1 MRLSSNLSLFLYL
14 PVLSGII
21 LWLAWPP
28 FPTPFLVFIGFV
40 PLLIAEKQISSTI
53 KKRTGLKVWL
63 SLYLGLV
70 IWNITTTWWVGIAS
84 VVGGLFANLA
94 NPALMTIPFML
105 SRKVRKHLGNK
116 IGYTSLVFFWL
127 SFEYLHLRWE
137 FTWPWLA
144 LGNAFASQHTWIQ
157 WYEYTGV
164 FGGTLW
170 IWIVNLLV
178 FFLIDKLFLSK
189 ENKSTD
195 HKSIFKKYQPQ
206 LIIFLLIIVPIIISL
221 NIYAHVKEKGIPVNV
236 TVLQP
241 NFDPYEEKFDMPYR
255 LQMSKMT
262 NLSLQKI
269 TDTTDYLVWPET
281 SIQDNIWINRINS
294 EKPVRDLKKIV
305 DSFPQLTI
313 IAGINGF
320 EKYDSK
326 ENASPT
332 AREGLIRSNTLNAID
347 TMYYDV
353 YNTSIQVDSTDYVPY
368 YHKSKLV
375 PGVER
380 MPYPKQMKF
389 LEKLTINLGG
399 ITGSLGTQKERTVFY
414 NHDSIGV
421 GTAICYE
428 SIFGEYVSD
437 YVKNGADLMFIITN
451 DGWWGNTSGYKQHC
465 MYGKLRAIE
474 NRRSIARSA
483 NTGISCFI
491 NQRGDISQATG
502 WREDAVLNETI
513 FANKEFTF
521 YTLHGDYIARA
532 AVWMTAFLLSLT
544 IIKALIRRNKND

>member
-1 MRLSSNLSLFLYL
+1 MRLSSNLSLFILL
-14 PVLSGII
+14 PFLSGII

-28 FPTPFLVFIGFV
+28 LPVPFLIFIGFV
-40 PLLIAEKQISSTI
+40 PLLIAEKYITEKRQ
-53 KKRTGLKVWL
+53 KRTGLKVWL
-63 SLYLGLV
+63 SLYTGLV
-70 IWNITTTWWVGIAS
+70 IWNIATTWWVGIAS
-84 VVGGLFANLA
+84 VAGGLFANLA
-94 NPALMTIPFML
+94 NPVLMTIPFML

-116 IGYTSLVFFWL
+116 IGYTSLIFFWM

-137 FTWPWLA
+137 FTWPWLT
-144 LGNAFASQHTWIQ
+144 LGNVFASQHKWIQ

-170 IWIVNLLV
+170 IWIINMLI
-178 FFLIDKLFLSK
+178 FFMVEKKIAA
-189 ENKSTD
+189 NKNASVTTV
-195 HKSIFKKYQPQ
+195 SKKYYPA
-206 LIIFLLIIVPIIISL
+206 IILLIILLMPVLISL
-221 NIYAHVKEKGIPVNV
+221 NIYNHSEDKGLPVNV

-241 NFDPYEEKFDMPYR
+241 NFDPYEEKFDVPYR
-255 LQMSKMT
+255 LQMNKMT

-281 SIQDNIWINRINS
+281 SIQDNVWINRIIS
-294 EKPVRDLKKIV
+294 ERPVKDLKKII

-326 ENASPT
+326 EKSSPT
-332 AREGLIRSNTLNAID
+332 AREGFIRSTVLNEID
-347 TMYYDV
+347 TIYYDV
-353 YNTSIQVDSTDYVPY
+353 YNTSIQVDSTDKVPY

-414 NHDSIGV
+414 NHDHIGV

-428 SIFGEYVSD
+428 SVFGEYVSD
-437 YVKNGADLMFIITN
+437 YVKNGASLMFIITN

-474 NRRSIARSA
+474 TRRSIARSA

-491 NQRGDISQATG
+491 NQRGDLSQATG
-502 WREDAVLNETI
+502 WREDAVINETLL
-513 FANKEFTF
+513 ANSTLTF
-521 YTLHGDYIARA
+521 YTRHGDYIACA
-532 AVWMTAFLLSLT
+532 AVWVSGLLFFLML
-544 IIKALIRRNKND
+544 IKSFLNHRKND

>member
-1 MRLSSNLSLFLYL
+1 MRLSSNLTLFLFL
-14 PVLSGII
+14 PVLSGLI

-28 FPTPFLVFIGFV
+28 LPMPFLIFLGFV
-40 PLLIAEKQISSTI
+40 PLLIAEQEITRKI

-63 SLYLGLV
+63 CLYTGLV
-70 IWNITTTWWVGIAS
+70 IWNIATTWWVGIAS
-84 VVGGLFANLA
+84 VAGGLFANLA
-94 NPALMTIPFML
+94 NPVLMTIPFML
-105 SRKVRKHLGNK
+105 SRKIRKHFGSRT
-116 IGYTSLVFFWL
+116 GYTSLVFFWM

-137 FTWPWLA
+137 FTWPWLT
-144 LGNAFASQHTWIQ
+144 LGNVFASQHTWIQ
-157 WYEYTGV
+157 WYAYTGV

-170 IWIVNLLV
+170 IWIVNLLI
-178 FFLIDKLFLSK
+178 FYIIHNRFNSEK
-189 ENKSTD
+189 NKSD
-195 HKSIFKKYQPQ
+195 LAQPLIKKYALHLTVI
-206 LIIFLLIIVPIIISL
+206 LIIAIPVLLSQ
-221 NIYAHVKEKGIPVNV
+221 NIYAHVTEKGSPVNV

-241 NFDPYEEKFDMPYR
+241 NFDPYEEKFDLPYR
-255 LQMSKMT
+255 VQMQKMT

-281 SIQDNIWINRINS
+281 SIQDNIWINRIRS

-326 ENASPT
+326 ETASAT
-332 AREGLIRSNTLNAID
+332 AREGFVRSNVLNKID

-353 YNTSIQVDSTDYVPY
+353 YNTSIQVDSTEQVPY

-399 ITGSLGTQKERTVFY
+399 ITGSLGTQNERTVFY
-414 NHDSIGV
+414 NHDQVGV

-428 SIFGEYVSD
+428 SIFGEYVSE
-437 YVKNGADLMFIITN
+437 YVKNGASLLFIITN

-474 NRRSIARSA
+474 TRRSIARSA

-491 NQRGDISQATG
+491 NQRGDISQPTG
-502 WREDAVLNETI
+502 WREDAVINETI
-513 FANKEFTF
+513 FANTNLTY
-521 YTLHGDYIARA
+521 YTQHGDYIARA
-532 AVWMTAFLLSLT
+532 AVWVSALLFFLMIVKS
-544 IIKALIRRNKND
+544 AASRRKHD